1 MQGLFRQGLFRSE
14 SGHRFQRHPGAV
26 YVGDYGPGP
35 GLTETAIQSVS
46 TDTVIT
52 DKPLVSIIVPVF
64 NVADYID
71 DGLHSILQQDFS
83 AACEVILV
91 DDCSTDGSIDTCR
104 RYASEHA
111 DKFHLIECAQN
122 AGVST
127 ARNLG
132 LERARGRYLMF
143 LDPDDVLPP
152 SAVRRLFETAEEYA
166 ADIVKGNLVLFDEQG
181 RKPAPDRV
189 TLTTLLEGE
198 AVLTALYEHRQ
209 VRGHIAGKLL
219 RRDRFGEM
227 RLLAGVRM
235 AQDLLYFSEVFA
247 RARSLVLLGED
258 VYFYRK
264 HGSGSTGRKYEKGS
278 YVDWLDAVETAG
290 RFASSPRQKRAH
302 KSLMLRTMTQIAR
315 ECRKIPADHAAQV
328 LDLIDKKCAE
338 WELRLIS
345 LILRD
350 RLGLRD
356 LSRYVKMRL
365 AIRKIR
371 KNLSRV

>member
-1 MQGLFRQGLFRSE
+1 MPKSAIE
-14 SGHRFQRHPGAV
+14 TVNA
-26 YVGDYGPGP
+26 D
-35 GLTETAIQSVS
+35 TAIA
-46 TDTVIT
+46 

-71 DGLHSILQQDFS
+71 EGLHSILQQDFS
-83 AACEVILV
+83 GACETILV
-91 DDCSTDGSIDTCR
+91 DDCSTDGSIETCR

-111 DKFHLIECAQN
+111 DKFCLIESAQN
-122 AGVST
+122 AGVSA

-132 LERARGRYLMF
+132 LDRASGRYLMF

-166 ADIVKGNLVLFDEQG
+166 ADIVKGNLVLFDAQG

-189 TLTTLLEGE
+189 PLTTRLEGE
-198 AVLTALYEHRQ
+198 AVLTTLYEHRR

-219 RRDRFGEM
+219 RRDRLGEI
-227 RLLAGVRM
+227 RLPLGVRM
-235 AQDLLYFSEVFA
+235 AQDLLYFSEVFSQ
-247 RARSLVLLGED
+247 ARSLVLLGED

-278 YVDWLDAVETAG
+278 YVDWLDAVETSG

-328 LDLIDKKCAE
+328 LDLIDKKCAD
-338 WELRLIS
+338 WELGLIS
-345 LILRD
+345 LLWRD

-371 KNLSRV
+371 NNLSRV

>member
-1 MQGLFRQGLFRSE
+1 MPS
-14 SGHRFQRHPGAV
+14 
-26 YVGDYGPGP
+26 
-35 GLTETAIQSVS
+35 TAIESVN
-46 TDTVIT
+46 TDTVTT
-52 DKPLVSIIVPVF
+52 DEPLVSIIVPVF

-71 DGLHSILQQDFS
+71 DGLRSILQQDFADS
-83 AACEVILV
+83 CEAILI
-91 DDCSTDGSIDTCR
+91 DDCSTDGSIDICR

-111 DKFHLIECAQN
+111 DKFSLIQCAQN
-122 AGVST
+122 AGVSV

-132 LERARGRYLMF
+132 LDQARGRYLMF

-152 SAVRRLFETAEEYA
+152 SAVRRLFETAEKYA
-166 ADIVKGNLVLFDEQG
+166 ADIVKGNLVLFDQQG
-181 RKPAPDRV
+181 RKPAPDSV
-189 TLTTLLEGE
+189 THTTLLEGE

-219 RRDRFGEM
+219 RRDRLGEI
-227 RLLAGVRM
+227 RLPVGVRM

-247 RARSLVLLGED
+247 RARNLVLLGED

-278 YVDWLDAVETAG
+278 YVDWLGAVETSG
-290 RFASSPRQKRAH
+290 GFASSPRQKRAH

-315 ECRKIPADHAAQV
+315 ECRKIPAVHAAQV
-328 LDLIDKKCAE
+328 LDLIDKKCAD
-338 WELRLIS
+338 WELGLTS
-345 LILRD
+345 LLMRD

-371 KNLSRV
+371 KNLSRA